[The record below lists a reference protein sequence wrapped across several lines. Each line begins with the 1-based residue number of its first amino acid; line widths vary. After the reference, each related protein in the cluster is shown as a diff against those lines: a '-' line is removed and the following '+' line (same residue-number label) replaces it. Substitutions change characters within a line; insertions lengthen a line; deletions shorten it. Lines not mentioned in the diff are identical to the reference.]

1 MKVNPKRYS
10 ANWTGLLGI
19 LLAACFLATA
29 AYADPL
35 FTGTFKLTNEV
46 HWGQAVLPAGDYS
59 FTIDS
64 TKDNTPL
71 VVVRSADGKKAA
83 FALAT
88 ATGIPQPGG
97 SYIYVANDG
106 TRRVRL
112 LNLPENNLSL
122 AFGPMS
128 KRDREELNAAKTEV
142 VPVVVAKK

>member
-1 MKVNPKRYS
+1 MRSIRNLVPMKLLLLLLLSVCWTVGV
-10 ANWTGLLGI
+10 ANAQSTGKFRLQH
-19 LLAACFLATA
+19 
-29 AYADPL
+29 
-35 FTGTFKLTNEV
+35 EV
-46 HWGQAVLPAGDYS
+46 HWGQAVLPAGEYS

-88 ATGIPQPGG
+88 AASIPEPGG

-112 LNLPENNLSL
+112 LNLPEANLSL

-128 KRDREELNAAKTEV
+128 KRDREELHAAKAEV